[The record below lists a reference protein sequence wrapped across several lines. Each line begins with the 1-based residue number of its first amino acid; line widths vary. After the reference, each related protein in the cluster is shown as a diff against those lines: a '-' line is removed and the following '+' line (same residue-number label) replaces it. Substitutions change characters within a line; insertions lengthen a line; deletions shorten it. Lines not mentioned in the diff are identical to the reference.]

1 MKRFWGGSVI
11 LAGDVGGTKCN
22 LALFAEK
29 DGKLHVV
36 FRQRFASKDFARFDL
51 IIKEFTRQAAPHL
64 TDEKVRAAGFGMAG
78 PVINNRITDTNLPWV
93 VYTDYFTPYL
103 RITSIAST
111 H

>member
-36 FRQRFASKDFARFDL
+36 FRQRFASKDFARLDL
-51 IIKEFTRQAAPHL
+51 IIREFTRQAAPHL
-64 TDEKVRAAGFGMAG
+64 TDQKLRGEGVGLAG
-78 PVINNRITDTNLPWV
+78 PVLNNRISHRNLPV
-93 VYTDYFTPYL
+93 GLEADSFAKEL
-103 RITSIAST
+103 CS
-111 H
+111 